1 MGNAVVYKY
10 VYNGEVVYVGQTN
23 RGIQKRVKEH
33 CKEIRF
39 MGLTNVEYYEVEDE
53 VVARKHEAYWIA
65 KYKPIL
71 NIQRPSLS
79 EVMKR
84 KPYKIK
90 WVPYPYEIVYD
101 EPLIKIDQGYIPFL
115 FDFLFRTYYVRKK
128 HLLFSPLML
137 IMYIS
142 EERRNNYGLY
152 N

>member
-53 VVARKHEAYWIA
+53 VVARKHETYWIA

-101 EPLIKIDQGYIPFL
+101 EPLIKID
-115 FDFLFRTYYVRKK
+115 
-128 HLLFSPLML
+128 
-137 IMYIS
+137 
-142 EERRNNYGLY
+142 
-152 N
+152 

>member
-10 VYNGEVVYVGQTN
+10 VHNGEVVYVGQTN
-23 RGIQKRVKEH
+23 RGIQKRIKEH

-39 MGLTNVEYYEVEDE
+39 MGLTNVEYYEVDNE

-65 KYKPIL
+65 KYKPVL

-101 EPLIKIDQGYIPFL
+101 EPLIKIDQGYISLFFL
-115 FDFLFRTYYVRKK
+115 VFFFVRNTFEKNTCFFL
-128 HLLFSPLML
+128 L
-137 IMYIS
+137 
-142 EERRNNYGLY
+142 
-152 N
+152 